1 MNKDEIDFLQ
11 RISQT
16 LKNLMLQL
24 KFVSND
30 IDEFVQRYLSS
41 RQKAKKRRP

>member
-30 IDEFVQRYLSS
+30 IDEFVQKYISNH
-41 RQKAKKRRP
+41 QKAKKRRP

>member
-1 MNKDEIDFLQ
+1 VNKDEIDFLQ